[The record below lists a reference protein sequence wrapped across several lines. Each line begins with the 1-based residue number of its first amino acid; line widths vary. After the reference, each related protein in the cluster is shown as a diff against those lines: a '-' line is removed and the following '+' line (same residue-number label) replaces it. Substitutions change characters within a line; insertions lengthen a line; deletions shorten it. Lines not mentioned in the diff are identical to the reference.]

1 MGSLFLKPLHRKHR
15 LLCLREG
22 HGYQHGPSRTCFE
35 VLVEKFSY
43 CYTLK
48 ERMLSIYQEKILLFN
63 EGHSFRK
70 DVYGVVQRGRE
81 ETPTQ
86 PSRSSGWTTRTADT
100 SARPRSHQGP
110 HVHQHS
116 LRSGCAIYTF
126 SFHTRATRL
135 RCSALKYS
143 VKAVCL
149 W

>member
-1 MGSLFLKPLHRKHR
+1 MGSLFLKPLHWKHR

-86 PSRSSGWTTRTADT
+86 PSRSSDEPLGLQIPQPGPDHIRVLTSTSTALGADVLSIHSPFTREPLVSDV
-100 SARPRSHQGP
+100 
-110 HVHQHS
+110 VHSNTQ
-116 LRSGCAIYTF
+116 
-126 SFHTRATRL
+126 
-135 RCSALKYS
+135 
-143 VKAVCL
+143 
-149 W
+149 